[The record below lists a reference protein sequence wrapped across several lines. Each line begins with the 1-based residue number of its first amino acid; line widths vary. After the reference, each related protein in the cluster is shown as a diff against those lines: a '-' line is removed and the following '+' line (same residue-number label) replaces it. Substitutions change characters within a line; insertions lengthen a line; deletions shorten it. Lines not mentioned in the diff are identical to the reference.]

1 MLHKPVTAGDRLF
14 LIDGSGFIFRAYH
27 ALPPL
32 TRASDGLPLGAVS
45 GFCNMLFK
53 LTEDMK
59 ASEQPTHIAV
69 IFDASSKTFRNDM
82 YPEYKANRPPPPE
95 DLIPQFP
102 LCRDATRAFGIDA
115 VEMLGYE
122 ADDLIAT
129 YAKQAAAKG
138 AEVRIYSS
146 DKDLMQLI
154 SHNIKLVDPL
164 KNKFMGEA
172 EAFEK
177 FGVDPIRIPYVQALA
192 GDSVDNVPGVA
203 GIGLKTAALLIQEF
217 GDLENLLNN
226 AHKIPQQKRRENL
239 IADTEKARLSY
250 RLVIL
255 KDDVDVQKS
264 IDDFGFREPNLNEV
278 TEFLTAMELKTLNK
292 RVHARLSP
300 QEHKIVEKLPVTPQK
315 NFQNDLFSDFTVP
328 TIQKTVTPVILNKKY
343 ELITTPEQ
351 FEKLL
356 KKIDDTGHFVFDTET
371 TGLNIMTA
379 ELVGIAISC
388 GLGHGVYIPV
398 AHDTGEQ
405 LSRDFVLNAL
415 KPYFES
421 MQFLKIAHNLKYDAG
436 ILKNY
441 NIDIVCFDDTMLM
454 SFALYGGKHQHNMD
468 SLSHFYLNHTPISFE
483 DVVGKGK
490 NQKTFNQIPLD
501 SALNYAAED
510 ADITCQLWHLFKNEL
525 IRQKQHSL
533 YQSIERKM
541 PLIVLDMERTGFLI
555 DRDILKKL
563 SGEFECESLEIKTK
577 IFHIAGTEFNIASP
591 KQIGDI
597 LFDVLKITPT
607 GKQKTTATGQLA
619 TGADILDD
627 LAAEGHEIAELILK
641 WRGLQKLKSTYC
653 DALQNHID
661 SKTGR
666 VHSSFHLTGA
676 ATGRFS
682 SSDPNLQNI
691 PIKTPEGRKIREAFG
706 SDAGKSIIAADYS
719 QIELRILAHIAN
731 IPLLKQ
737 AFLNN
742 EDIHT
747 RTASEVFNI
756 PITQVTSDIRR
767 KAKAV
772 NFGIIYGISAFGLA
786 RQLKIS
792 NHEAKSYI
800 DSYFARL
807 PEVKTYMQTTK
818 EFAHEHG
825 YVMTPFGRKI
835 WVKDISSTNH
845 SLRSFSERAAINAP
859 IQGAAADSIKYAM
872 IDMDIL
878 LKTEFT
884 DCKMLSQ
891 VHDELIFEVPDEK
904 ITLFTER
911 LKSIMQH
918 APLKQCALSVPLVV
932 DIGIGKNW
940 GQAH

>member
-53 LTEDMK
+53 LTEEMK
-59 ASEQPTHIAV
+59 GADKPTHIAV
-69 IFDASSKTFRNDM
+69 IFDASSKTFRNDI

-115 VEMLGYE
+115 VEMLGFE

-154 SHNIKLVDPL
+154 GDTIKLVDPL
-164 KNKFMGEA
+164 KNKFMGVS

-177 FGVDPIRIPYVQALA
+177 FGVDPIRIPFVQALA
-192 GDSVDNVPGVA
+192 GDSIDNVPGVA

-250 RLVIL
+250 KLVIL
-255 KDDVDVQKS
+255 KDDVETEKS
-264 IDDFGFREPNLNEV
+264 IDDFGFREPNLAEV
-278 TEFLTAMELKTLNK
+278 TEFLTKMELKTLSK
-292 RVHARLSP
+292 RVHARLTP
-300 QEHKIVEKLPVTPQK
+300 AEHMIVDALPVNPPK
-315 NFQNDLFSDFTVP
+315 NFQNDLFGDLTTPQTPHNHTVKN
-328 TIQKTVTPVILNKKY
+328 THY
-343 ELITTPEQ
+343 ELITTEEQ
-351 FEKLL
+351 FTKLL
-356 KKIDDTGHFVFDTET
+356 NLIEKTGHFVFDTET

-388 GLGHGVYIPV
+388 GINHGVYIPLT
-398 AHDTGEQ
+398 HDVGEQ
-405 LSRDFVLNAL
+405 LNRDTVLNAL
-415 KPYFES
+415 KPYFAS
-421 MQFLKIAHNLKYDAG
+421 SQFLKIAHNIKYDAG
-436 ILKNY
+436 ILKTY
-441 NIDIVCFDDTMLM
+441 GVDINCFDDTMLM
-454 SFALYGGKHQHNMD
+454 SFALYGGKHRHNMD
-468 SLSHFYLNHTPISFE
+468 YLSETYLNHQTITFE
-483 DVVGKGK
+483 DIAGKGK

-501 SALNYAAED
+501 IALNYAAED
-510 ADITCQLWHLFKNEL
+510 AEVTYRLWDLFKTEL
-525 IRQKQHSL
+525 IKQKQHAF

-541 PLIVLDMERTGFLI
+541 PLIVSDMERTGFLI
-555 DRDILKKL
+555 DKDILQKL
-563 SGEFECESLEIKTK
+563 STEFEIESDILKTK
-577 IFHIAGTEFNIASP
+577 IFAIAGTEFNIASP
-591 KQIGDI
+591 KQIGEI
-597 LFDVLKITPT
+597 LFDTLKIETT
-607 GKQKTTATGQLA
+607 GKQKTTATGQAA

-653 DALQNHID
+653 DSLQTHID
-661 SKTGR
+661 AKTGR

-691 PIKTPEGRKIREAFG
+691 PIKTAEGRKIREAFK
-706 SDAGKSIIAADYS
+706 SDAGFSIVAADYS
-719 QIELRILAHIAN
+719 QIELRILAHIAD

-737 AFLNN
+737 AFIQG
-742 EDIHT
+742 EDIHA

-756 PITQVTSDIRR
+756 PLEQVTSDIRR

-772 NFGIIYGISAFGLA
+772 NFGIIYGMSNFGLA
-786 RQLKIS
+786 QQLKIPQS
-792 NHEAKSYI
+792 EAKSYI

-807 PEVKTYMQTTK
+807 PEVKTYMQITK
-818 EFAHEHG
+818 EFAHKNH

-835 WVKDISSTNH
+835 WFKDIESKNY
-845 SLRSFSERAAINAP
+845 SLRAFSERAAINAP

-872 IDMDIL
+872 IDADIM
-878 LKTEFT
+878 LKTEFN
-884 DCKMLSQ
+884 DCKLLSQ

-904 ITLFTER
+904 INDFTKR
-911 LKSIMQH
+911 LKQIMQN
-918 APLKQCALSVPLVV
+918 APLKYCALSVPLVV
-932 DIGIGKNW
+932 EIGVGKNW
-940 GQAH
+940 DEAH